1 MQCMVTV
8 NGGWAVP
15 DSVLDPAEGDPRE
28 VFAALFDQHA
38 AHIGRYLARRVG
50 RRTAEDLVAEVFL
63 EALAS
68 RATFEPMRASPRA
81 WLFGIATNLVRRHFR
96 AEERAIRATDK
107 AGRQLVLVEPGAD
120 HGVAARLDAAA
131 TMARLGG
138 ALVALAP
145 GDRDVLLLNAW
156 AGLASTE
163 IAVALGIPEGTVR
176 SRLNRVRRQLR
187 TALTPITST
196 EESA

>member
-1 MQCMVTV
+1 MQCMVKV
-8 NGGWAVP
+8 NGGWGMP
-15 DSVLDPAEGDPRE
+15 EDVLDPATGDPQH
-28 VFAALFDQHA
+28 VFAELFDLHA
-38 AHIGRYLARRVG
+38 ADIGRYLARRVG
-50 RRTAEDLVAEVFL
+50 QRTAEDLVAEVFL

-68 RATFEPMRASPRA
+68 RSTFDLARASPRA

-107 AGRQLVLVEPGAD
+107 AGRQLVIVEPGAD
-120 HGVAARLDAAA
+120 HGVAARLDAAL
-131 TMARLGG
+131 TVSRIGG
-138 ALVALAP
+138 ALVDLAP

-156 AGLASTE
+156 AGLATAE

-176 SRLNRVRRQLR
+176 SRLHRVRRLLR
-187 TALTPITST
+187 AALTPTTSI